1 MRRCAQATRQP
12 KVNPAVLKP
21 ERQVMYT
28 NNPKGLQT
36 MSGDPVM
43 LKGVRVES
51 DLRGLMF
58 ETTGQ

>member
-1 MRRCAQATRQP
+1 
-12 KVNPAVLKP
+12 
-21 ERQVMYT
+21 MYT

-58 ETTGQ
+58 EATGQ